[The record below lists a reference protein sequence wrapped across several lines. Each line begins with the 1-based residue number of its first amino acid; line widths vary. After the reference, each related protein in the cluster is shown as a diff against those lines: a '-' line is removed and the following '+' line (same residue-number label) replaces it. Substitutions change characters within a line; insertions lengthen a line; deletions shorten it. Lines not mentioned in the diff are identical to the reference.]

1 SDAKKNPPP
10 GGFFLCLASV
20 SSHERFD
27 LVCFGGLLLG
37 CSRIY
42 LRGFQKQLEP
52 CYPNRE

>member
-1 SDAKKNPPP
+1 MPKKTRHLA
-10 GGFFLCLASV
+10 GFFLCLASV